1 MQKQR
6 KTKYS
11 IAETKQISSRNY
23 TITPKTQNKFA
34 KTERRYQ
41 IAEAEG
47 KTKYQNNCR
56 NCRNTKI
63 IAETVEIPNFAEA
76 EDKISLQKSW
86 IREAVFGIMLRSIK
100 PALIP
105 C

>member
-34 KTERRYQ
+34 KTKRKYQ
-41 IAEAEG
+41 IAEAKG
-47 KTKYQNNCR
+47 KTKYQNNYK
-56 NCRNTKI
+56 NYRNTKI

-76 EDKISLQKSW
+76 EDKISLQK
-86 IREAVFGIMLRSIK
+86 K
-100 PALIP
+100 N
-105 C
+105 

>member
-23 TITPKTQNKFA
+23 TITPKTQNKEYEFNC
-34 KTERRYQ
+34 RYQ

-63 IAETVEIPNFAEA
+63 ITETVEIPNFAEA
-76 EDKISLQKSW
+76 EDNFLDLKST
-86 IREAVFGIMLRSIK
+86 IFVNHQ
-100 PALIP
+100 
-105 C
+105 

>member
-23 TITPKTQNKFA
+23 TITPKTQNKEYEFNC
-34 KTERRYQ
+34 RYQ

-63 IAETVEIPNFAEA
+63 IAETVEIPNFTEA
-76 EDKISLQKSW
+76 EDNFLDLKST
-86 IREAVFGIMLRSIK
+86 IFVNHQ
-100 PALIP
+100 
-105 C
+105 

>member
-34 KTERRYQ
+34 KTKRKYQ

-63 IAETVEIPNFAEA
+63 IAQTVEIPNFAEA
-76 EDKISLQKSW
+76 EDKISLQKKKVGS
-86 IREAVFGIMLRSIK
+86 AKLYLGLSFV
-100 PALIP
+100 P
-105 C
+105 